1 MIADRNRKRMEGG
14 SARERIKQVWEW
26 RTSRTLLIIAV
37 VITIIISLFEFTT
50 DMVRWLREIVSNFIT
65 SASITFLAYTL
76 TAAFGIVH
84 LGKDWKRFFL
94 LIVLLAVGGMLG
106 GLLGWGINDLL
117 FPYRITHPHFY
128 LMMVAVLAII
138 FGLSIIAYQ
147 NIYFKLEETAAKL
160 AEKEVEE
167 QKLLGLKAKAELE
180 ALRAKINPH
189 FLFNTLNSIASLIP
203 TDSLK
208 AEEMVQKLSNLFH
221 YILAASSRDMV
232 ALDEE
237 LDFVEE
243 YLEIEKARLGD
254 RLEYAV
260 ERAAPSEDIVIPGML
275 LQPLVENSVKYGII
289 PEKKGGRIDIR
300 CNREGDY
307 CTIEIID
314 SGKGFVAESID
325 EGFGLSSVRQ
335 RLELHFAD
343 NHEFHISAEDGL
355 SIIIRIPVGGP
366 PRHGEADENG
376 I

>member
-1 MIADRNRKRMEGG
+1 M
-14 SARERIKQVWEW
+14 
-26 RTSRTLLIIAV
+26 LIIVAG
-37 VITIIISLFEFTT
+37 ITIIISLFEFTT
-50 DMVRWLREIVSNFIT
+50 DMVLWLREIISNFIT
-65 SASITFLAYTL
+65 TASITFLAYTL
-76 TAAFGIVH
+76 TSTFGVVR

-94 LIVLLAVGGMLG
+94 LLVLLAVGGMLG

-128 LMMVAVLAII
+128 LMMVAVLSII

-147 NIYFKLEETAAKL
+147 NIHSKLEETAAKL

-180 ALRAKINPH
+180 ALRAKVNPH

-203 TDSLK
+203 TDSEK

-221 YILAASSRDMV
+221 YILTASSHDMV
-232 ALDEE
+232 TLDEE

-243 YLEIEKARLGD
+243 YLEIEKVRLGD
-254 RLEYAV
+254 RLEYAI
-260 ERAAPSEDIVIPGML
+260 ERATPSEDIVIPSML

-289 PEKKGGRIDIR
+289 PEKKGGRIDIH

-325 EGFGLSSVRQ
+325 EGFGLRSVQQ
-335 RLELHFAD
+335 RLQLHFAD
-343 NHEFHISAEDGL
+343 KHEFRISAGGGL
-355 SIIIRIPVGGP
+355 SITIRIPVGV
-366 PRHGEADENG
+366 RSQRSEAGKNG